1 MSIKISGTGSF
12 IPKNIIKNNNFLDS
26 EFYDKN
32 GEPYPN
38 SNKDIIEKFEL
49 IFALIHQVCR
59 ILKVILQLKNF

>member
-12 IPKNIIKNNNFLDS
+12 IPKNIIKNDFFLDS

-38 SNKDIIEKFEL
+38 SNKDIIEKFESITGIKERRL
-49 IFALIHQVCR
+49 SLIH
-59 ILKVILQLKNF
+59 I

>member
-12 IPKNIIKNNNFLDS
+12 IPKNIVKNNTFLDS

-49 IFALIHQVCR
+49 ITG
-59 ILKVILQLKNF
+59 ILT